1 MTAVLTEENYYKDRK
16 WLSNSRFK
24 AYLDCEARAKA
35 IDDKEW
41 QDRRDDTALLI
52 GNYVHS
58 YFESEEAH
66 TKFVD
71 VNKTRMISGRGATK
85 GELKKEFQVAQ
96 AMIDKLKNDEKF
108 YPLYDGNPGDDVR
121 KEMILYGEILGIKVK
136 GKVDSVNL
144 SQGYFVDLK
153 TMKTIRGSEWFD
165 VERKKIAGAAANIL
179 GFRYDVQ
186 LGLYQELLRQM
197 GYPNFVPLV
206 IAVSKEDYPDI
217 AAIDVPQYRLDEGLQ
232 FFENN
237 VERVAGI
244 IAGEI
249 APKGCGNC
257 DYCRSQR
264 KLEVINLDDLIAGIL

>member
-1 MTAVLTEENYYKDRK
+1 MTKLTEENYYKDRQ

-24 AYLDCEARAKA
+24 AYMDCEAKAKA

-41 QDRRDDTALLI
+41 TDNRDDTALLV

-66 TKFVD
+66 AKFVD
-71 VNKTRMISGRGATK
+71 THKTRIISSRGATK

-96 AMIDKLKNDEKF
+96 DMIDVLKDDKDF
-108 YPLYDGNPGDDVR
+108 LPLYHGNPGDDVR
-121 KEMILYGEILGIKVK
+121 KEMILEGEIFGIKVK
-136 GKVDSVNL
+136 GKVDSINL
-144 SQGYFVDLK
+144 TEGYFVDLK
-153 TMKTIRGSEWFD
+153 TMKTIRGLEWSD
-165 VERKKIAGAAANIL
+165 VERKKIPGAGANIL
-179 GFRYDVQ
+179 DFRYDVQ

-206 IAVSKEDYPDI
+206 IAVSKEDVPDKAVI
-217 AAIDVPQYRLDEGLQ
+217 TLSQYRLDEGLQ

-249 APKGCGNC
+249 KPKGCGNC
-257 DYCRSQR
+257 DYCRSKR
-264 KLEVINLDDLIAGIL
+264 TLNCVINLDDLIAGIF

>member
-1 MTAVLTEENYYKDRK
+1 MTKLTEENYYQDRQ

-24 AYLDCEARAKA
+24 AYMDCEAKAKA

-41 QDRRDDTALLI
+41 TDKRDDTALLV

-66 TKFVD
+66 ANFVD
-71 VNKTRMISGRGATK
+71 ANKTRMISSRGATK

-96 AMIDKLKNDEKF
+96 NMIDALKDDKDF
-108 YPLYDGNPGDDVR
+108 LPLYHGNPGDDVR
-121 KEMILYGEILGIKVK
+121 KEMILEGEIFGIKVK
-136 GKVDSVNL
+136 GKVDSINL
-144 SQGYFVDLK
+144 TEGYFIDLK
-153 TMKTIRGSEWFD
+153 TMKTIRGLEWSD
-165 VERKKIAGAAANIL
+165 VERKKIPGAGANIL

-197 GYPNFVPLV
+197 GYPNFVPFV
-206 IAVSKEDYPDI
+206 VAVSKEDVPDKAVI
-217 AAIDVPQYRLDEGLQ
+217 TIPQHFLDEGLQ

-244 IAGEI
+244 IAGKI
-249 APKGCGNC
+249 KPKGCGNC
-257 DYCRSQR
+257 DYCRSKR
-264 KLEVINLDDLIAGIL
+264 TLDRVINLDDLIAGIF

>member
-1 MTAVLTEENYYKDRK
+1 MTATLTEENYYQDRQ

-24 AYLDCEARAKA
+24 AYLDCEAKAKA
-35 IDDKEW
+35 IDDKRWE
-41 QDRRDDTALLI
+41 DRRDDTALLV

-66 TKFVD
+66 AKFIED
-71 VNKTRMISGRGATK
+71 NKARMISSRGATK
-85 GELKKEFQVAQ
+85 GMLKKEFQVAQ
-96 AMIDKLKNDEKF
+96 NMIDVLKDDQDF
-108 YPLYDGNPGDDVR
+108 RDVYDGNFGDDVR
-121 KEMILYGEILGIKVK
+121 KEMILQGEILGIKVK
-136 GKVDSVNL
+136 GKVDSINL
-144 SQGYFVDLK
+144 SQGYFIDLK
-153 TMKTIRGSEWFD
+153 TMKTIRGFEWSD
-165 VERKKIAGAAANIL
+165 ELRRKIRGAAVNVL

-197 GYPNFVPLV
+197 GYSNFVPMI
-206 IAVSKEDYPDI
+206 IAVSKEDYPDKGVVDI
-217 AAIDVPQYRLDEGLQ
+217 PQHQLDEGLQ

-264 KLEVINLDDLIAGIL
+264 KLEVLNLDDLIAGIV